1 MEDQT
6 GVLPRTISAVLYEQ
20 LVRLS
25 DPGIEPAALERE
37 IRRGEAVW
45 HVCQALTTERQLI
58 LDLWKARN
66 ESIRTKPATEET
78 SLPFPRE
85 LTIDGSLNPE
95 AERQKPPSTP
105 TAKPPKTPPAPKRNA
120 QTTTPPEPAAK
131 ARPPTPATPS
141 PPTSPPK
148 PGVGVEPTAPAT
160 DERPDKARNSKP
172 TTKRR
177 TATTTRTPTA
187 PTRRKPAKIPRTAG
201 PVDTTTTKAIKPQA
215 PGPTAE
221 PKPKSLPAK
230 PPTRTTTRTARK
242 ARAEPAE
249 PNRAKRLPT
258 TVGRPRPKPRTHTAD
273 KPKVT
278 SVVDD
283 RAKKTTDK
291 KLAPL
296 TPLKPVV
303 LRPVPRPKYTSTV
316 DFSANG
322 PTQGML
328 QAVKA
333 YGKTVKRREARTA
346 SAEDG

>member
-85 LTIDGSLNPE
+85 LTINGSLNAE

-120 QTTTPPEPAAK
+120 QTTTPRKPAAK
-131 ARPPTPATPS
+131 ARPPAPATPS
-141 PPTSPPK
+141 PPTSPQK

-160 DERPDKARNSKP
+160 DKRPDKARNSK

-187 PTRRKPAKIPRTAG
+187 PTPRKPSAIPRTAG

-230 PPTRTTTRTARK
+230 PPTKKTTAAARK
-242 ARAEPAE
+242 PPAEPAE
-249 PNRAKRLPT
+249 PDRAKRLPT
-258 TVGRPRPKPRTHTAD
+258 RVARPRPKPRTPTAD
-273 KPKVT
+273 KPKVR
-278 SVVDD
+278 SVVNH
-283 RAKKTTDK
+283 RTKKSPEK
-291 KLAPL
+291 KLTPP

-303 LRPVPRPKYTSTV
+303 LRPVPKPKYTSIV

-333 YGKTVKRREARTA
+333 YGKTVKRREAPTA
-346 SAEDG
+346 RANDG